1 MLDAE
6 VQAAHVAAKGAVER
20 LPQTQE
26 IAPVAPAVE
35 PAPGPG
41 PAGPA
46 ALSTI

>member
-1 MLDAE
+1 M
-6 VQAAHVAAKGAVER
+6 QAAHVATKGDVEG

-41 PAGPA
+41 PAPAGPA